1 VWLPLPS
8 HPSPGFE
15 ERGRGE
21 EMWKKERMREER
33 GESTRRARDLE
44 FFLREEGSGRLAW
57 KAVADEPL
65 NRAY

>member
-1 VWLPLPS
+1 M
-8 HPSPGFE
+8 G
-15 ERGRGE
+15 
-21 EMWKKERMREER
+21 KKERMREER